1 MFMLLFMFSCM
12 KLKRGEMGR
21 CSFYCTGEGNG
32 CDGNYNTVTE
42 VGWYILGEDQQ
53 QVGPYVF
60 AELCGEFSSLFN

>member
-1 MFMLLFMFSCM
+1 MFSCM
-12 KLKRGEMGR
+12 KLKGGEIGC

-32 CDGNYNTVTE
+32 SAGNYNTVAE

-60 AELCGEFSSLFN
+60 SELCGEFSSLFN